1 MESCKPWQHS
11 LSAWEQ
17 NGLEERREKYEKI
30 PYYKNHRVV
39 RIKKIRQQ
47 MIALKSQYKEAGAS
61 ECIGLAQLMSI
72 L

>member
-1 MESCKPWQHS
+1 M
-11 LSAWEQ
+11 
-17 NGLEERREKYEKI
+17 KI